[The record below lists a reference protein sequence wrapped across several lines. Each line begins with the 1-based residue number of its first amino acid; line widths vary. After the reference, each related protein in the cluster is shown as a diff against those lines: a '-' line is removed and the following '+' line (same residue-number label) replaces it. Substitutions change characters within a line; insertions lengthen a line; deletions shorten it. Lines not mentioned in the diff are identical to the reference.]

1 MSNSS
6 EYQLYFLKCNSQ
18 PYHNLRIL
26 KKVAYS
32 DSQQIIPKFIREK
45 PDTSWTY
52 LNNFLGELASK
63 QIDSSAHTIDFFI
76 LNPALRKKFCIP
88 RKVVKVKKEK
98 EKANSKLCC
107 SVLFI
112 FLIIYPHD
120 KMHQN
125 WIKN

>member
-1 MSNSS
+1 M
-6 EYQLYFLKCNSQ
+6 
-18 PYHNLRIL
+18 
-26 KKVAYS
+26 AYS

-88 RKVVKVKKEK
+88 RKVKEVKKEHK
-98 EKANSKLCC
+98 KVRSQFCC
-107 SVLFI
+107 LVCS
-112 FLIIYPHD
+112 YS
-120 KMHQN
+120 
-125 WIKN
+125 

>member
-63 QIDSSAHTIDFFI
+63 QMDSSAHTIDFFI

-88 RKVVKVKKEK
+88 RKVKKVKKEQK
-98 EKANSKLCC
+98 KVRSQFCC
-107 SVLFI
+107 LVCS
-112 FLIIYPHD
+112 YS
-120 KMHQN
+120 
-125 WIKN
+125 